1 MHPGHPSSKPS
12 DISFTK
18 FARGSDIVFR
28 GACLTGYMKKLLVCS
43 LAAMLA
49 QVAAASPPPDVTLR
63 VIPERDFVY
72 RLGPR
77 EVIVQVEIEARKND
91 EARRSPMNLCIVL
104 DRSGSM
110 EGAKLEKARQ
120 AAAMAVDKLGD
131 DDIFSL
137 VTYDSETNLLIAP
150 ERVGNSDHREDLKS
164 RIHRIQA
171 GGSTALHAGVVLGAK
186 QVRERFSKERVN
198 RVILLSDGLANVG
211 PSSTS
216 ELARLGRDLRGD
228 GIAVSTVGLGDD
240 YNEDLM
246 TALAEASNANYYY
259 VKDAEKLPGIF
270 AQELGMARSLVA
282 RNIIIRI
289 EAPDGVHLKE
299 IIGQPEIECHDRS
312 AEIKMP
318 ELFGA
323 EKRKF
328 LVRCL
333 ADEKFAGSL
342 EAAAELNYATT
353 SGSQAPAQRQA
364 AKIAFTEDQKK
375 ADASVREEVARENN
389 VVQNRLAKERAVKL
403 ADEGKT
409 KDAVALLRE
418 QQQKNAAA
426 PKSVQVP
433 GVVEENQKLE
443 DAAKEMD
450 SQGQLAKSRRK
461 AMQYENYTDKYQKS
475 R

>member
-1 MHPGHPSSKPS
+1 
-12 DISFTK
+12 
-18 FARGSDIVFR
+18 
-28 GACLTGYMKKLLVCS
+28 MKKLMLFS
-43 LAAMLA
+43 FAAALAMK
-49 QVAAASPPPDVTLR
+49 AAASPAPEVTLR
-63 VIPERDFVY
+63 VTPERDFIY

-150 ERVGNSDHREDLKS
+150 ERVGNTDHREDLKS

-186 QVRERFSKERVN
+186 QVRQRFDKERVN

-216 ELARLGRDLRGD
+216 DLARLGRELRSE
-228 GIAVSTVGLGDD
+228 GIAVSTIGLGDD

-259 VKDAEKLPGIF
+259 VKDAEKLPSIF
-270 AQELGMARSLVA
+270 AQELGMARSLIA
-282 RNIIIRI
+282 RNVIIRI

-299 IIGQPEIECHDRS
+299 IIGQSEIECHDRS

-333 ADEKFAGSL
+333 ADEKTAATL
-342 EAAAELNYATT
+342 EAAAELNYASV
-353 SGSQAPAQRQA
+353 SGTQAPAQRQA
-364 AKIAFTEDQKK
+364 AKIAFTEDQTK
-375 ADASVREEVARENN
+375 AEASVRPEVARENN

-409 KDAVALLRE
+409 KDAIALLRD
-418 QQQKNAAA
+418 QAAKNAAA
-426 PKSVQVP
+426 PPPVQVP
-433 GVVEENQKLE
+433 GVAEENRRLE

-450 SQGQLAKSRRK
+450 SQGQLAKARRK
-461 AMQYENYTDKYQKS
+461 SMQFENYADKYQKS